1 MFKKCIHHSNN
12 TRYSQLLIIAQT
24 SKALDLLLKQSPLD
38 IVVFYTQKTS
48 KRGKHTWD
56 QGIVSLE
63 ASLAKTAPTKSAGTK
78 DSVQFKC
85 YFKMIWQH
93 CEALSSRTESLTERS
108 QFRNWPSSELH
119 ALAIESRIKMSSWL
133 TSQVHFRTKWPL
145 FAAWFS
151 TKSTAHSYEA
161 QKKSFYLM
169 WDNSISQAT
178 ILICFDTK
186 IFFHRVLV

>member
-1 MFKKCIHHSNN
+1 MLAIPNYWTFLALVVAAMASVAAVMAIVAAADGNHHVAN
-12 TRYSQLLIIAQT
+12 
-24 SKALDLLLKQSPLD
+24 
-38 IVVFYTQKTS
+38 
-48 KRGKHTWD
+48 KHSWD

-161 QKKSFYLM
+161 QKKKLLFNVGQLY
-169 WDNSISQAT
+169 
-178 ILICFDTK
+178 
-186 IFFHRVLV
+186 